1 MVRQKQI
8 QQNSKASSLA
18 ETEVKPVVKT
28 IVKRTGLKL
37 LSTFFYLILLLQTTL
52 VMAEVTAS
60 TGRTVLSIDETFV
73 LEIKSENASGD
84 PDLTA
89 LEENFQIMG
98 RSQSQ
103 NYSLINGHASQTHI
117 WNITLLPKRT
127 GELTI
132 PAIKV
137 GNDTTH
143 AIHLVIQK
151 QSSTPGID
159 GKKVFLEINL
169 DNSSK
174 NNSTSVDDS
183 TSITDKIYYVQQQ
196 IIITVKLFHRIRF
209 SNASLSDLELT
220 NTVVEKLGNDANYS
234 KVVGKHRYNI
244 IERRYA
250 LYPQQSGELT
260 IPAITFSGNAE
271 ISQNFSLFSR
281 PGRQIISRTKSI
293 TLNILPIPENYT
305 GKNWLPAENLQ
316 IESEIIEDTNSITTG
331 EAITRNI
338 IVRAKGLLGSQLPPT
353 SVASSNMIKTYPDK
367 EKLSNQLING
377 EVIGIRHDT
386 VAIIPLKSGKFSLP
400 EIKIDW
406 WNTKTNQQETT
417 RLAAQTFLA
426 RSSNEPA
433 ADIQDRQLKTSS
445 NVVAASDTP
454 VQKKSEQSEQQITET
469 IEKIIYKEV
478 SITKNLWFWI
488 SIALFITWSVTLAL
502 FFVVSAKNKKLMK
515 QASKDILNNNY
526 HKEYLQAVYD
536 ACGDNNAGK
545 ASRALIQWAG
555 DYFKQPMLS
564 GLSAVLQEIDDE
576 QLTNAINDLESSQY
590 SQDKQSWN
598 GAALST
604 ALTHCIKQKII
615 HQQSKRKR
623 PQAFVSLNP

>member
-8 QQNSKASSLA
+8 QQSRKASSFA
-18 ETEVKPVVKT
+18 ETEIKPVVIT
-28 IVKRTGLKL
+28 NVKRTGLKL
-37 LSTFFYLILLLQTTL
+37 LSILFCLILLPQTTIVL
-52 VMAEVTAS
+52 AEVSAS

-84 PDLTA
+84 PDLTV

-103 NYSLINGHASQTHI
+103 NYSLINGRASQTHI
-117 WNITLLPKRT
+117 WNITLLPKKT

-137 GNDTTH
+137 GNDITRT
-143 AIHLVIQK
+143 IHLVIQK

-159 GKKVFLEINL
+159 GKKVFLKINL
-169 DNSSK
+169 DNSDDIT
-174 NNSTSVDDS
+174 STLEDDS
-183 TSITDKIYYVQQQ
+183 TSIAGKSYYVQQQ
-196 IIITVKLFHRIRF
+196 IIITVRLFHRIRF
-209 SNASLSDLELT
+209 SNATLSDLELT

-260 IPAITFSGNAE
+260 IPAMTFTGNAE

-281 PGRQIISRTKSI
+281 PGRQIISRTKPI

-316 IESEIIEDTNSITTG
+316 IESEIIEDPDSITSG

-338 IVRAKGLLGSQLPPT
+338 IVRAKGLLGSQLPAT
-353 SVASSNMIKTYPDK
+353 SIASSNVIKTYPDK
-367 EKLSNQLING
+367 EKLSNQLIDG
-377 EVIGIRHDT
+377 KVIGIRHDT
-386 VAIIPLKSGKFSLP
+386 VAIIPLKSGEFTLP

-406 WNTKTNQQETT
+406 WNTTTNQQETT

-426 RSSNEPA
+426 QASNEPEPA
-433 ADIQDRQLKTSS
+433 ADQKRQLKTSS
-445 NVVAASDTP
+445 KVVAASDTP
-454 VQKKSEQSEQQITET
+454 VQKESEQQITE
-469 IEKIIYKEV
+469 ISEEIIDKEV

-488 SIALFITWSVTLAL
+488 SIALFIIWSITLAL
-502 FFVVSAKNKKLMK
+502 FFVVSAKNKKLMNK
-515 QASKDILNNNY
+515 TSKDIVNKNY

-545 ASRALIQWAG
+545 ANRALIQWAAN
-555 DYFKQPMLS
+555 YFKQPMLS
-564 GLSAVLQEIDDE
+564 GLSEVIQIIDDE
-576 QLTNAINDLESSQY
+576 QLRNAINDLESSQY
-590 SQDKQSWN
+590 SQDKHSWN
-598 GAALST
+598 GADLIS
-604 ALTHCIKQKII
+604 ALTHCINHNKLKEQN
-615 HQQSKRKR
+615 KRKKI
-623 PQAFVSLNP
+623 QAFSSLNP